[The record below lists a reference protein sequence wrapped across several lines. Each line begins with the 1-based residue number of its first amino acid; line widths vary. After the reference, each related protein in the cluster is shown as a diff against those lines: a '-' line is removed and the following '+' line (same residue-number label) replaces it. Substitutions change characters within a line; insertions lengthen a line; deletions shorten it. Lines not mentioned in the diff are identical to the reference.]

1 MQTEE
6 EKITN
11 VVKFYPMNAALN
23 PDNVFEQAIGQYESV
38 FIVGY
43 NKEGEFDPRASL
55 NLQQKD
61 ILWLIETFKTKML
74 NGDYCPEEED
84 E

>member
-1 MQTEE
+1 MGE
-6 EKITN
+6 I
-11 VVKFYPMNAALN
+11 VKFYPMNAANN
-23 PDNVFEQAIGQYESV
+23 PDNVFEQAIGEYESV

-55 NLQQKD
+55 NLTQKD
-61 ILWLIETFKTKML
+61 ILWLIEMFKIKMM
-74 NGDYCPEEED
+74 NGDYLLEEEN

>member
-1 MQTEE
+1 MGE
-6 EKITN
+6 I
-11 VVKFYPMNAALN
+11 VKFYPVNAALD
-23 PDNVFEQAIGQYESV
+23 PDNVFEQAMGQYKSV

-55 NLQQKD
+55 NLTQKD
-61 ILWLIETFKTKML
+61 ILWLIEMFKTKML
-74 NGDYCPEEED
+74 NGDYYPEEED